1 MAIDPIQI
9 SKHIQQHFHSYLQ
22 TTFGVSDRYPLLN
35 QRLKDVMSEHHR
47 FFRGPFLQGLPPYEK
62 DASIAGL
69 IQENVL
75 PDQIQTVPFF
85 DSSDRPLYKHQVE
98 TIRKLRAGRNVA
110 LASGT
115 GSGKTLSFLIP
126 ILSEIMENPAPGI
139 HALLLYPMNALV
151 NDQLKLLRRLLKHH
165 PHIRFGRYV
174 NIEVTPETERKARE
188 LYPDAPQ
195 NEVVSREI
203 FRKRPPQILITNYSM
218 LEYLLLRP
226 SDTPL
231 FSGPWRFIVV
241 DEAHSYRGAKGSEV
255 ALLLRRVRDRVK
267 GPGDNSIQ
275 YVATSATLGDDK
287 EETVQKVQAFCTDF
301 FDAPFTETDIVQAVT
316 SHVPLGDAT
325 IGISP
330 QTYSNEALVHAV
342 EQKVWS
348 PKLSELL
355 KEQGFKEADILEAER
370 LAASDFDGALYLVFR
385 NDSRVSRLRD
395 EVDLIPDL
403 HTAAKNIFG
412 GAGEDEIKYL
422 VDMVRI
428 FSMARLPGTEA
439 RMVPCRYH
447 FFVRGINGAYISF
460 SAGERNERGATDP
473 YPSLDE
479 ILRDPNTGTATL
491 KLHLCRKCKQPYAFG
506 YDFGNRFAALGS
518 PLDGRGDPVYMAWDL
533 PETDF
538 PEDEDELTEPP
549 TKEAHVVTWCTQC
562 GQYWDNN
569 GNPCTCEANYHFPL
583 WVLQRNSDALT
594 RCPVCRTSHSVTPF
608 VSEADAA
615 QAVVTQAIYN
625 SLPPSGDRRTRSFP
639 GQGRKLL
646 IFSDSR
652 QKAARFAP
660 YLELTRDALAS
671 RWLIQHAV
679 NEAGGD
685 GRTVSADTVVDY
697 MVRAVEDLGLYL
709 LDDPDEMRNKFKRNI
724 VQEFCLSTGRR
735 SSLEALAVVQ
745 ALINIGK
752 WFDPPGSLTQYGF
765 SEEES
770 STLFQ
775 FFLQTMRLQKAVE
788 LPSPLSPSDETFEPN
803 RRKEGFV
810 EQEGEQ
816 GSNYR
821 LSGFIPAS
829 GRTHLQRR
837 SSYLKRILLKKNGKD
852 PTPAELTD
860 LMRQCWRSLTS
871 DEDPR
876 SPLVRVEIARGTMGF
891 QIRWKSLRF
900 RLQDDWFRCTKCGQ
914 WSAWSIDDICPVLGC
929 DGRLERKLAAV
940 ALKDHHYRGLYTAST
955 PPAPFSAKEHT
966 AQLSSELASEYQ
978 EAFERGIHR
987 THGQINILSCS
998 TTFELGVDLG
1008 DLEAVLLRD
1017 VPPGPAN
1024 YQQRAGRAG
1033 RGVGTAAFVT
1043 TFSLSRSHDEHYF
1056 SCPEEMVKGHILP
1069 PQLNLQNHL
1078 IVDRHVNAVLLSEFV
1093 RQSVQNT
1100 GMELRTIQDF
1110 WNAYDTWVNQG
1121 DENPFYGLYLKLKE
1135 EVASLIPKD
1144 FPPYYG
1150 QQSPERLKE
1159 SLSGAR
1165 NYLKDELEMYNNAL
1179 KDARSRREQLERN
1192 GRPTAPIAAYMDYL
1206 RARMNGIKNTDWVS
1220 FLSDRIILPGYAFPI
1235 YNVMLETRA
1244 QDAGIKL
1251 ERDLKIALSEYAP
1264 GAEVVANG
1272 LLWKSI
1278 GLRLP
1283 PNRPLPRKYYAR
1295 CPKCGHVERHI
1306 NHKELFKG
1314 GRCIV
1319 CGDMGRGQT
1328 RRAKQLYLIPL
1339 HGFMTDPQVGGE
1351 KVNFLRAT
1359 TFLPSSR
1366 TYYVPQQEDDA
1377 VTMELASHER
1387 LWVSVKTNRSA
1398 DFFVF
1403 NAGKNGK
1410 GFWICKSCGRQLEGA
1425 KQQHDK
1431 PWGGECQ
1438 GNADPVRLAHEFQT
1452 SVCRLMFHETKRNF
1466 TDTGFWLSL
1475 MYAILAGMTDA
1486 LGIEETDIDGVI
1498 SPVSFRDGEPAQE
1511 LVLFDNVPGGA
1522 GHIDALARE
1531 SDLRLVL
1538 EAAYRR
1544 VATCTRCSEDA
1555 ACYACLR
1562 RYGNQ
1567 YCHDLLARGPV
1578 AEYLERLLGDLS
1590 AGSQDDKIYY
1600 SPDKARFIKSLLDG
1614 ARRLVIVAQSFTDRA
1629 PGDIGSWTLTL
1640 QNAVTSMGENMVL
1653 CLKDLPAEGAEH
1665 YVAWLILLQHQGA
1678 RIYLLKENAPSP
1690 PYHLLSESQRGGRT
1704 AIKWDGESFPVF
1716 DSSLHQKKFSYNS
1729 SDERLKDVDIA
1740 LKQWVE
1746 QYAYPLMAY
1755 QLKAKGFSTIP
1766 ITRGS
1771 QIDYTNI
1778 FRDSHRSDYTQVII
1792 QDPYLQNQHQLDCL
1806 KRFAAAALIQSQKE
1820 TSATF
1825 TLRTRLSNPSKDRF
1839 AFSPAEHRGK
1849 LEEFLSQLKGFQGKL
1864 DLRGLYD
1871 KIHTRFAYFSWSDGS
1886 ELLYL
1891 LDRGFDML
1899 SPGTDKARADILI
1912 LKITEIDQTLKA
1924 ALDLPSL
1931 SSEANSQEKGTVE

>member
-9 SKHIQQHFHSYLQ
+9 SRHIQEHFLSYLQ
-22 TTFGVSDRYPLLN
+22 TTFGVSERYGRLN
-35 QRLKDVMSEHHR
+35 QRLKDAMSEYHR

-62 DASIAGL
+62 DASIADLVRDG
-69 IQENVL
+69 VL
-75 PDQIQTVPFF
+75 PEQIKTIPFF
-85 DSSDRPLYKHQVE
+85 DSSDRPLYRHQVE
-98 TIRKLRAGRNVA
+98 TIRRLRAGYNVA

-126 ILSEIMENPAPGI
+126 ILAEIIENPAPGI

-151 NDQLKLLRRLLKHH
+151 NDQLKLLRRLLRDH
-165 PHIRFGRYV
+165 PQIRFGRYV
-174 NIEVTPETERKARE
+174 NIEVTPEKEKKARE
-188 LYPDAPQ
+188 LYPDAPK
-195 NEVVSREI
+195 NEVVSREM
-203 FRKRPPQILITNYSM
+203 FRKSPPQILITNYSM

-231 FSGPWRFIVV
+231 FSGQWRFIVV

-267 GPGDNSIQ
+267 GPENKSIQ

-287 EETVQKVQAFCTDF
+287 DETLQKVQAFCTDF
-301 FDAPFTETDIVQAVT
+301 FDAPFTERDIVQAVT
-316 SHVPLGDAT
+316 SHVPLGDAAIT
-325 IGISP
+325 ISP
-330 QTYSNEALVHAV
+330 STYS
-342 EQKVWS
+342 
-348 PKLSELL
+348 
-355 KEQGFKEADILEAER
+355 KEAVVRAIERKLWTPEFSVLLREEGFSESDVLEAEN
-370 LAASDFDGALYLVFR
+370 LAKTDFDGALYLVFR
-385 NDSRVSRLRD
+385 NDSRTSMLRA

-403 HTAAKNIFG
+403 FTAAKDIFEG
-412 GAGEDEIKYL
+412 SGKEELQYL

-447 FFVRGINGAYISF
+447 FFVRGINGVYVSF
-460 SAGERNERGATDP
+460 PPGERNGRGTADP
-473 YPSLDE
+473 YPFLDE
-479 ILRDPNTGTATL
+479 TLRDPNTGTATL
-491 KLHLCRKCKQPYAFG
+491 KLYLCRKCKQPYSFG

-518 PLDGRGDPVYMAWDL
+518 PLDGRGAPVYLAWDL

-549 TKEAHVVTWCTQC
+549 TREAQVVTWCTQC

-569 GNPCTCEANYHFPL
+569 GNPCSCEIAYHIPL
-583 WVLQRNSDALT
+583 WVLQRQSDTLT
-594 RCPVCRTSHSVTPF
+594 RCPVCRATNSITPF

-625 SLPPSGDRRTRSFP
+625 GLPPSGDRRTRSFP

-671 RWLIQHAV
+671 RWLIHQAV
-679 NEAGGD
+679 KEAGGD
-685 GRTVSADTVVDY
+685 RSLVSADTVVDF
-697 MVRAVEDLGLYL
+697 MVRTVEDLGLYL
-709 LDDPDEMRNKFKRNI
+709 LDDSDELRKEFKRRI

-745 ALINIGK
+745 APINIGK
-752 WFDPPGSLTQYGF
+752 WFEPPESLARHGF
-765 SEEES
+765 SEDDS
-770 STLFQ
+770 KSLFQ
-775 FFLQTMRLQKAVE
+775 FFLQTMRLQKAIE
-788 LPSPLSPSDETFEPN
+788 LPPPLSPLDEAFEPN

-821 LSGFIPAS
+821 LSAFIPAA
-829 GRTHLQRR
+829 GRTNMQRR
-837 SSYLKRILLKKNGKD
+837 SSYLRKLLLKKTDKD
-852 PTPAELTD
+852 PAPEELKD
-860 LMRQCWRSLTS
+860 IMRQCWMSLTG
-871 DEDPR
+871 DEDPL
-876 SPLVRVEIARGTMGF
+876 SPLARVEISRGTMGF

-900 RLQDDWFRCTKCGQ
+900 HLQSEWFRCSKCGQ

-929 DGRLERKLAAV
+929 DGRLERNHAAV
-940 ALKDHHYRGLYTAST
+940 ALKEHHYRRLYTAQS

-1069 PQLNLQNHL
+1069 PQLNLENHL
-1078 IVDRHVNAVLLSEFV
+1078 IIDRHVNAVLLSEFV
-1093 RQSVQNT
+1093 RESVRKT
-1100 GMELRTIQDF
+1100 GMELRTIQDL
-1110 WNAYDTWVNQG
+1110 WNAHDTWASKG
-1121 DENPFYGLYLKLKE
+1121 EENPFNELYLKLKE
-1135 EVASLIPKD
+1135 EVASLIPKE
-1144 FPPYYG
+1144 FPSHYSEE
-1150 QQSPERLKE
+1150 SPERLKE
-1159 SLSGAR
+1159 SLNEAR
-1165 NYLKDELEMYNNAL
+1165 NYFKDELEMYNNAL
-1179 KDARSRREQLERN
+1179 KDAKSRREQLERN
-1192 GRPTAPIAAYMDYL
+1192 GKPTAPIAAYMDYL
-1206 RARMNGIKNTDWVS
+1206 RARMNGIKHTDWIS
-1220 FLSDRIILPGYAFPI
+1220 FLSDRVILPGYAFPI
-1235 YNVMLETRA
+1235 YNVMLETRTQEA
-1244 QDAGIKL
+1244 RIKL

-1314 GRCIV
+1314 GRCCV
-1319 CGDMGRGQT
+1319 CGDMGRGQPH
-1328 RRAKQLYLIPL
+1328 RAKMLYFIPM

-1351 KVNFLRAT
+1351 KVNFVRAT
-1359 TFLPSSR
+1359 SFLPASR
-1366 TYYVPQQEDDA
+1366 TYYVPQQEDEA
-1377 VTMELASHER
+1377 VNMELASQEQ
-1387 LWVSVKTNRSA
+1387 LWVSAKTSRSA

-1410 GFWICKSCGRQLEGA
+1410 GFWICKSCGRQLEQVNQA
-1425 KQQHDK
+1425 HER
-1431 PWGGECQ
+1431 PWGGACQ
-1438 GNADPVRLAHEFQT
+1438 GNADAVRLAHEFQT
-1452 SVCRLMFHETKRNF
+1452 SVCRLMFHETNRHF

-1475 MYAILAGMTDA
+1475 MYAILAGMSDA

-1498 SPVSFRDGEPAQE
+1498 NPVSFRDGEPAQE

-1531 SDLRLVL
+1531 PDLKRVL

-1544 VATCTRCSEDA
+1544 VATCTRCSEDT

-1578 AEYLERLLGDLS
+1578 AEYLERLLNDLS
-1590 AGSQDDKIYY
+1590 AGSEDDKIYY
-1600 SPDKARFIKSLLDG
+1600 SPDKARFIKSILDRS
-1614 ARRLVIVAQSFTDRA
+1614 RRLVIIAESFTDRA
-1629 PGDIGSWTLTL
+1629 PGDIGSWSLAL
-1640 QNAVTSMGENMVL
+1640 QNAVSNMGDNMVV
-1653 CLKDLPAEGAEH
+1653 CLKSLPAEGAEH
-1665 YVAWLILLQHQGA
+1665 YAAWLILLQHQGA
-1678 RIYLLKENAPSP
+1678 QIYSLKENAPPP

-1704 AIKWDGESFPVF
+1704 AVRWEAEAFPVF
-1716 DSSLHQKKFSYNS
+1716 DSALHQKKFFYNT
-1729 SDERLKDVDIA
+1729 SDERLEGADGV
-1740 LKQWVE
+1740 LRQWIE
-1746 QYAYPLMAY
+1746 NYTNPLMAY
-1755 QLKAKGFSTIP
+1755 HLKAKGFSTIAVKKD
-1766 ITRGS
+1766 S
-1771 QIDYTNI
+1771 QIEYMNI
-1778 FRDSHRSDYTQVII
+1778 FRNSRKSGYKQIII

-1806 KRFAAAALIQSQKE
+1806 KRFTTGGLSQSQE
-1820 TSATF
+1820 EPSAPLI
-1825 TLRTRLSNPSKDRF
+1825 LRTKLSNPSKDRF

-1849 LEEFLSQLKGFQGKL
+1849 LEEFLNQQTAFQGKL

-1871 KIHTRFAYFSWSDGS
+1871 KMHARFAYFSWDDGS

-1899 SPGTDKARADILI
+1899 SPGTDKARADVLI
-1912 LKITEIDQTLKA
+1912 LKITIVDPGLRIM
-1924 ALDLPSL
+1924 LDLPV
-1931 SSEANSQEKGTVE
+1931 SEADSEPGK